1 MKIAATF
8 AAIATATE
16 WPGQSVDSTCGAIAT
31 VNAGDS
37 PVNATCT
44 LSMNGYNANFVSVGG
59 VFWTGANTFTSFDGV
74 FDGSDVEVL
83 VFFEQSVALDGEG
96 MDNTTCGTAADI
108 SVVCSD
114 NGMANDSANLIGN
127 FAFAPDNN
135 SFQVPVANADDSFAV
150 DLSAFGALDNQT
162 CNGAAMTTSGSSI
175 ACAFDGVADVAY
187 FGFNSESRPSN
198 PNSFFA

>member
-8 AAIATATE
+8 AAVATATE
-16 WPGQSVDSTCGAIAT
+16 WPGQSLDSTCGAIAT

-44 LSMNGYNANFVSVGG
+44 LSLNGYDSNFVSVGG

-83 VFFEQSVALDGEG
+83 VFFSQSLNLDDEL
-96 MDNTTCGTAADI
+96 DNSTCGTAADI

-114 NGMANDSANLIGN
+114 NGAAVDTANLIGN

-135 SFQVPVANADDSFAV
+135 SFQVPVANADESFAV

-162 CNGAAMTTSGSSI
+162 CNGAAMTAAGSAI
-175 ACAFDGVADVAY
+175 ACAFDGVADIAY
-187 FGFNSESRPSN
+187 FGFNSESRPEN
-198 PNSFFA
+198 PNVYFA